1 MLRIF
6 GRRFEEEVLFE
17 KKIFSC
23 FLLVFGVNK
32 TMSFKFCSLLGLSPV
47 LKFSDITLDKVRFIE
62 RQLNF
67 FFRLG
72 TLVLDRELEDQ
83 SRSLFSKAFKGWF
96 L

>member
-6 GRRFEEEVLFE
+6 GRRFEEEVLSG

-32 TMSFKFCSLLGLSPV
+32 TMSLKFCSLLGLSPM
-47 LKFSDITLDKVRFIE
+47 LKFSDITLDKVRFLE
-62 RQLNF
+62 HHLNF

-72 TLVLDRELEDQ
+72 TLLLDKDLEDQ
-83 SRSLFSKAFKGWF
+83 SRSLFN
-96 L
+96 